1 MLGRVSEKR
10 MSSVGVNV
18 RAQQSR
24 IQGKGEVSINETSVK
39 RWERWGVVRV
49 GVKEEEED
57 RQRDVSEIEKKGV
70 LVFRSD
76 AREILK

>member
-1 MLGRVSEKR
+1 VHS
-10 MSSVGVNV
+10 
-18 RAQQSR
+18 RAGFK
-24 IQGKGEVSINETSVK
+24 GKGGDVSINETSAK
-39 RWERWGVVRV
+39 RWKRWGVVRV
-49 GVKEEEED
+49 GVKEEEGV